1 MKKMIAA
8 IAAAGALVAGA
19 LPAQAAPKDPVGV
32 LKSLMK
38 PGAGVRFSDITM
50 MSADGGSVDLV
61 KRKGVFAFGKKGFA
75 AYDITS
81 RIVSP
86 TIEMTDSRKPERVIG
101 MGKDLY
107 LNGGGWAEDM
117 PKGKTWFKT
126 KNVLMG
132 AGGYGFFGQVINPA
146 ELGTLSALV
155 KRAKRSGNAYTG
167 KVTLKELHKISPW
180 FASTILARRD
190 TTPVEYTIN
199 VAPSGLVTKVTSTYA
214 AAAVVS
220 FPGLEDETFTAVST
234 FTGWGK
240 KVSVK
245 APDPALVTTKL
256 KD

>member
-8 IAAAGALVAGA
+8 VAAAGVLVAGA

-38 PGAGVRFSDITM
+38 PGAGVRFSDLTM
-50 MSADGGSVDLV
+50 MSADGSSVDLV
-61 KRKGVFAFGKKGFA
+61 KRKGVFGFGKKGIA
-75 AYDITS
+75 AHDITS

-86 TIEMTDSRKPERVIG
+86 TIELTDSRKPERVIG
-101 MGKDLY
+101 LGKDLY
-107 LNGGGWAEDM
+107 LSGGNWAEDM
-117 PKGKTWFKT
+117 PKGKTWYKT
-126 KNVLMG
+126 GSQLMR
-132 AGGYGFFGQVINPA
+132 AGGYGFYGQVINPA
-146 ELGTLSALV
+146 ELGTLSALI
-155 KRAKRSGNAYTG
+155 KRAKRGGNAYTG

-190 TTPVEYTIN
+190 STPVEYTIN

-240 KVSVK
+240 EVSIK

-256 KD
+256 KK